1 MLCIRQGAALSAT
14 QVPGMTT
21 VRQSKGRD
29 VVLDDGKLV
38 IPRDI
43 PIFMP
48 IGALHRSHA
57 VYQNADDFLPERW
70 LASDA
75 DYLSGERSAIG
86 TAAAGSVRQCH
97 ILLYFPSLALP
108 FHLQNCIVQKKML

>member
-1 MLCIRQGAALSAT
+1 
-14 QVPGMTT
+14 MTT

-29 VVLDDGKLV
+29 VVLDDGKLI

-43 PIFMP
+43 PIFLP

-75 DYLSGERSAIG
+75 DYLSGEHSAVG
-86 TAAAGSVRQCH
+86 
-97 ILLYFPSLALP
+97 
-108 FHLQNCIVQKKML
+108 